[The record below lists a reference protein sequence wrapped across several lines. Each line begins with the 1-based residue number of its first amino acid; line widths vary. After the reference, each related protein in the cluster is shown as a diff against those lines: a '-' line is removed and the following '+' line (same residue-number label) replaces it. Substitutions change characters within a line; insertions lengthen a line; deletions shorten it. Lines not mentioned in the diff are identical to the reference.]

1 MLDIKE
7 ISEAWWNSY
16 FATQEK
22 KEIAKNRLEI
32 CQDCPSM
39 TTVLQKMGKKLS
51 VSLCGECG
59 CPISKK
65 IFSPKYNACPLKK
78 WENVDSKYI
87 DEFNKKSL
95 I

>member
-16 FATQEK
+16 FATESK
-22 KEIAKNRLEI
+22 KNVAKDRLKI
-32 CQDCPSM
+32 CQECPSM

-51 VSLCGECG
+51 VTICSECG

-65 IFSPKYNACPLKK
+65 IFSPKYNACPLGK
-78 WENVDSKYI
+78 WKNVDSKHI
-87 DEFNKKSL
+87 DSFNKKSL